1 MNFSNK
7 VAFFDSVGGVVAA
20 MVGAFVLIYI
30 KTGRGYRR
38 KAYNQGER
46 GKNFGMEAYTEKLQ
60 VNETEKLQTGKME
73 KLNGDE
79 TEILN

>member
-7 VAFFDSVGGVVAA
+7 EAFFDSVGGVMAA
-20 MVGAFVLIYI
+20 MVGAFVLIYM

-46 GKNFGMEAYTEKLQ
+46 GKNFGMEAYKEKLQ

-73 KLNGDE
+73 KLNGE
-79 TEILN
+79 